1 MHQLA
6 AAQPVSTQYTKYS
19 ASRLSLGFTVS
30 HYAAEVEYRTDG
42 WLDKNRDPLN
52 DTLTSLLANST
63 NPYTARL
70 FAEYLEPDTIVDK
83 PRIRKGAFRTVGQRH
98 KEQLAFLM
106 TQLSQTQPHF
116 IRCIVPNLTKSP
128 GIIDTPLVLNQLK
141 CNGVLEGVR
150 ISRLGYPNRLPFLE
164 FRRRFELLTPGMVPK
179 GFVDGRT
186 ACEIMLRGLEL
197 EKESFKLGLSKVF
210 FKAGILARLEERR
223 DEYLSDIFTR
233 IQATSRGFVA
243 RRLANKVLNRAAA
256 VRTIQRNARL
266 YIELK
271 NWPWWPL
278 FQRVRPLLAAARS
291 DDEMRRKEAELI
303 ARREQ
308 AEKEVIERKR
318 LELIQSDLES
328 QRDKM
333 IADLD
338 NERLRSSEYEI
349 LWIQAKENQVASEE
363 ELSSIQTRLNSM
375 NERVAQIL
383 VTKSLD
389 DSRLINLTA
398 TLSISDKA
406 LATLRS
412 EQIEWK
418 KKEAA
423 LKESTSVK
431 TVEWNSMVAS
441 KEKSRLR
448 IKELESNLND
458 VEEDRKRESTR
469 LSKSIEAA
477 QTKLVAT
484 TSELSKLTTRLAMIE
499 TEARLSKDEVVAL
512 IKDKKEKEGIIKSK
526 ESEVNRVTRGESRKV
541 V

>member
-291 DDEMRRKEAELI
+291 DDEMRRKEAELN

-389 DSRLINLTA
+389 DTRLIDLTT

-458 VEEDRKRESTR
+458 VEEDRKRGSTR

-526 ESEVNRVTRGESRKV
+526 ESEVNRVTRGKSRKV